1 MFGALKNEGERVT
14 KRLVCSQPNEFV
26 GSRYYGT
33 AKFLKVGVVDFRVQ
47 AIAGDNHIGIGK
59 AGADIIQLNLL
70 LKMQSNAQLAR
81 PLMQKL
87 QEALSA

>member
-14 KRLVCSQPNEFV
+14 KRLVRSQPNEFV
-26 GSRYYGT
+26 GPRFYSA
-33 AKFLKVGVVDFRVQ
+33 AKFLKIGVADFRVQ
-47 AIAGDNHIGIGK
+47 AIAGNNHIGIGK
-59 AGADIIQLNLL
+59 PGADIIQLNLL
-70 LKMQSNAQLAR
+70 LKMQSNAQLSR